1 MSEGGLLQ
9 KAMDQQQPTDS
20 DVISAVIAED
30 GDSDNISLSKVFK
43 TLLLAA
49 VLPMGILM
57 WFGIYIDFIPLS
69 ILYPVVLIGSMA
81 VVWKFLRI
89 GLPASAG
96 GNGINASRAVIVVAT
111 YLTMILIPVI
121 LGGLLVGEMSLG
133 EVEYSEDGST
143 LEIKIRQNGGSAD
156 QVQAVIS
163 IGDWST
169 TESLSINREDGY
181 GDYGSITLEV
191 EDFYAGNALPSNPY
205 SLTVTV
211 GETVMSTVLDS
222 SKLSRTVTEVQS
234 STAVAISRDSDDCGT
249 KDSCVV
255 GVVLT
260 AWAGLETIGENPPSP
275 MALADY
281 TLTAVMYYEDSTR
294 KIAVAYPVVEV
305 VNTMAT
311 WNSEN
316 GQYGGGSAIVGDFGS
331 QITLEGSVSD
341 VMLNAKYIPIADWEE
356 NDYGCYSFEVKV
368 SQREPWTTD
377 GEPTIT
383 YTSYYMY
390 AEEGSDGGG
399 DPNTDESWTKVTSC
413 DD

>member
-368 SQREPWTTD
+368 SQREPWTTA

>member
-133 EVEYSEDGST
+133 DVEYSEDGST

-156 QVQAVIS
+156 EVQAVIS

-169 TESLSINREDGY
+169 TESLSINREDGF

-205 SLTVTV
+205 SMTVTV

-222 SKLSRTVTEVQS
+222 SKLSRTVTDVQS

-260 AWAGLETIGENPPSP
+260 AWAGLDTIGDNPPSP

-294 KIAVAYPVVEV
+294 KIAVAYPIVEV

-368 SQREPWTTD
+368 SQREPWTTA

>member
-30 GDSDNISLSKVFK
+30 GDSDNIPLSKVFK

-69 ILYPVVLIGSMA
+69 ILYPLVLISSMA

-89 GLPASAG
+89 GLPDSAG
-96 GNGINASRAVIVVAT
+96 GNGINASRAVIVVGT
-111 YLTMILIPVI
+111 YLTMVLIPVI
-121 LGGLLVGEMSLG
+121 LGGLLVGEMSIG
-133 EVEYSEDGST
+133 DVEYSEGGST

-169 TESLSINREDGY
+169 TESLSINLEDGF
-181 GDYGSITLEV
+181 GDYGKITLEV

-205 SLTVTV
+205 SMTVTV

-222 SKLSRTVTEVQS
+222 SKLSRTVTDVQS

-260 AWAGLETIGENPPSP
+260 AWAGLDTIGNNPPSP

-281 TLTAVMYYEDSTR
+281 TLNAVMYYEDSSR

-356 NDYGCYSFEVKV
+356 SDYGCYSFEVKV
-368 SQREPWTTD
+368 SQREPWAPA

-390 AEEGSDGGG
+390 AEEGSDGGS

>member
-133 EVEYSEDGST
+133 DVEYSEDGST

-169 TESLSINREDGY
+169 TESLSINREDGF

-205 SLTVTV
+205 SMTVTV

-222 SKLSRTVTEVQS
+222 SKLSRTVTDVQS

-260 AWAGLETIGENPPSP
+260 AWAGLDTIGDNPPSP

-294 KIAVAYPVVEV
+294 KIAVAYPIVEV

-368 SQREPWTTD
+368 SQREPWTTA

>member
-133 EVEYSEDGST
+133 DVEYSEDGST

-169 TESLSINREDGY
+169 TESLSINREDGF

-205 SLTVTV
+205 SMTVTV

-222 SKLSRTVTEVQS
+222 SKLSRTVTDVQS

-260 AWAGLETIGENPPSP
+260 AWAGLDTIGDNPPSP

-294 KIAVAYPVVEV
+294 KIAVAYPIVEV

-368 SQREPWTTD
+368 SQREPWAPA
-377 GEPTIT
+377 GEPDIT

>member
-57 WFGIYIDFIPLS
+57 WFGVYIDFIPLS

-368 SQREPWTTD
+368 SQREPWTTA

>member
-1 MSEGGLLQ
+1 
-9 KAMDQQQPTDS
+9 MDQQQPTDS

-30 GDSDNISLSKVFK
+30 GDSDNIPLSKVFK
-43 TLLLAA
+43 TLLLAT

-57 WFGIYIDFIPLS
+57 WFGVYIDFIPLS

-133 EVEYSEDGST
+133 DVEYSEDGST

-169 TESLSINREDGY
+169 TESLSINREDGF

-205 SLTVTV
+205 SMTVTV

-222 SKLSRTVTEVQS
+222 SKLSRTVTDVQS

-260 AWAGLETIGENPPSP
+260 AWAGLDTIGDNPPSP

-294 KIAVAYPVVEV
+294 KIAVAYPIVEV

-368 SQREPWTTD
+368 SQREPWTTA